1 MFRLDRIA
9 LLSAAAL
16 FAACSAETPS
26 TPGAEPAADTEQAA
40 ASPTPTSTPAPT
52 QQPAASS
59 APVADTPPP
68 PASAPDGAEVYFV
81 SPADGDE
88 VEGEVKVVFGLRNM
102 EVVPAGDM
110 TENAG
115 HHHLLIDAP
124 DVAMDAPLP
133 STEQIVHFGGGQTET
148 TLTLAPGEHTLQL
161 LLGDGL
167 HRPHNPPVMSE
178 KITITVK

>member
-1 MFRLDRIA
+1 M
-9 LLSAAAL
+9 
-16 FAACSAETPS
+16 
-26 TPGAEPAADTEQAA
+26 
-40 ASPTPTSTPAPT
+40 
-52 QQPAASS
+52 
-59 APVADTPPP
+59 
-68 PASAPDGAEVYFV
+68 SAPDGAEVYFV

-110 TENAG
+110 TKNAG

-124 DVAMDAPLP
+124 EVAMDAPLP
-133 STEQIVHFGGGQTET
+133 STEQIVHFGAGQTET

>member
-59 APVADTPPP
+59 APVADTPP

>member
-59 APVADTPPP
+59 APVADTPP

-133 STEQIVHFGGGQTET
+133 STEQIVHFGAGQTET

>member
-40 ASPTPTSTPAPT
+40 ASPTPTSAPAPT
-52 QQPAASS
+52 QQPAASP

-68 PASAPDGAEVYFV
+68 PVSAPDGAEVYFV

-88 VEGEVKVVFGLRNM
+88 VEGEGKVVF
-102 EVVPAGDM
+102 AGDM
-110 TENAG
+110 TKNAG

-124 DVAMDAPLP
+124 EVAMDAPLP
-133 STEQIVHFGGGQTET
+133 STEQIVHFGAGQTET